1 MGGMVVEG
9 MAAGGMAGDKVAEGT
24 VAADM
29 VAADMAADMAVE
41 LGSHNPD
48 SHSLFLSLSNKF
60 GIRFCTIY

>member
-1 MGGMVVEG
+1 MTGMVVEG

-24 VAADM
+24 